1 MLFFCLLC
9 LCLCFATSEPIV
21 QQFDDICNLMM
32 QAECYSGI
40 GQELDGCDIRQIRK
54 KALEYLENHVVF
66 SPDLGL
72 LECFNEA
79 VDLFLSVNE
88 QKQTDAEAWARN
100 ILLQRYQY
108 SIDIWGELQR
118 FLVVFDN
125 VDVEIRNQWLYNFLS
140 SSHAFYSKEAPFV
153 LWQGGV
159 SFLESIL
166 GFETYLL
173 IKNKQAQIKFQ
184 PKSQSMVTESNE
196 SLEDAKQKML
206 DALEKEKIKSMEYML
221 YLREKSRDSNLSQE
235 EFLNL
240 IEKSAQW
247 FQQEMTKQQKKEDQN
262 IVSSALNINEETLQ
276 KISEENND
284 SLKENEEILQKISE
298 ENNDSLKNDEFFWE
312 EWTRSFHIYH
322 ELIMNFIQKRYCFY
336 GNKNLAQQLR
346 ESQEYV
352 LQLHSLFWDDIER
365 MKILWGKFY
374 FMVNNSEV
382 AEAMKQW
389 GIWFV
394 EEKMTLLFSDDLSVQ
409 YKTLREFSKILEKY
423 DNDEERDWAVAML
436 EKHGILQ
443 GSLEKQFQVAYSL
456 AYTSDILPF
465 VHQSSIEQ
473 SSLQKRA
480 EQWALSLLQYR
491 GKLLED
497 VPLLQQYQAAVFF
510 AMNQF
515 QPAKSYEEAILWSK
529 HWIEIVRS

>member
-1 MLFFCLLC
+1 MLGLYRYHSTLCLLIKRKVGSMLFFCLLC

-118 FLVVFDN
+118 FFVVFDN

-336 GNKNLAQQLR
+336 GNKNLAQQL
-346 ESQEYV
+346 E
-352 LQLHSLFWDDIER
+352 I
-365 MKILWGKFY
+365 
-374 FMVNNSEV
+374 
-382 AEAMKQW
+382 
-389 GIWFV
+389 
-394 EEKMTLLFSDDLSVQ
+394 
-409 YKTLREFSKILEKY
+409 
-423 DNDEERDWAVAML
+423 ML
-436 EKHGILQ
+436 
-443 GSLEKQFQVAYSL
+443 A
-456 AYTSDILPF
+456 
-465 VHQSSIEQ
+465 
-473 SSLQKRA
+473 
-480 EQWALSLLQYR
+480 
-491 GKLLED
+491 
-497 VPLLQQYQAAVFF
+497 
-510 AMNQF
+510 
-515 QPAKSYEEAILWSK
+515 
-529 HWIEIVRS
+529 